1 MSEDSARV
9 IKPSLHHVNIKT
21 TRLQEMI
28 DWYITV
34 VGAKVNFR
42 FPGGAFLSN
51 DRANHRIAFLTVPGL
66 HEDPEKITHTGLH
79 HTAFEYENFD
89 DLMSSYARLK
99 HRGIEPQVCLD
110 HGLTTSLYYA
120 DPDQNLV
127 ELQVD
132 NFSNWDL
139 SSEWMRT
146 SQDFE
151 RDPIGAFFDPDLV
164 LQAHAAGTPFE
175 QLRKDTRAGKYP
187 SRKPSMLNLPPIA

>member
-1 MSEDSARV
+1 MSEDGARV

-28 DWYITV
+28 DWYIAV

-66 HEDPEKITHTGLH
+66 HEHPEKIAHTGLH

-99 HRGIEPQVCLD
+99 HGGIEPQVCLD

-146 SQDFE
+146 SRILSAILSARFSILTWFCK
-151 RDPIGAFFDPDLV
+151 P
-164 LQAHAAGTPFE
+164 TPPE
-175 QLRKDTRAGKYP
+175 LRLNSFTRTRAP
-187 SRKPSMLNLPPIA
+187 ENTLPENRRC

>member
-51 DRANHRIAFLTVPGL
+51 DRANHQIAFLTVPGL

-146 SQDFE
+146 SRISSAILSVRFLILTWFCKPMRLE
-151 RDPIGAFFDPDLV
+151 PHLNNFARIRAP
-164 LQAHAAGTPFE
+164 E
-175 QLRKDTRAGKYP
+175 NTRP
-187 SRKPSMLNLPPIA
+187 ENRRC